1 MATNYVVHNFG
12 FVLTQ
17 IRDDGKIRINRRVY
31 RYEIETVLY
40 DNNIEPTNLFGSQC
54 DAEHQ

>member
-1 MATNYVVHNFG
+1 MVHNFG